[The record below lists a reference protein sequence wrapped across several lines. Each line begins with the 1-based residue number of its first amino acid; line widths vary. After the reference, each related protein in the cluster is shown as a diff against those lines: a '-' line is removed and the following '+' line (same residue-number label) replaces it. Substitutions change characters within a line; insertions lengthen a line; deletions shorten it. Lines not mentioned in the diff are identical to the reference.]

1 MKGISG
7 IYDIRKYYIV
17 IIQVSPV
24 NSSFL
29 NSVKT
34 FCKAVLTDA

>member
-17 IIQVSPV
+17 IIQVNPV
-24 NSSFL
+24 NYSFL
-29 NSVKT
+29 ITVKM
-34 FCKAVLTDA
+34 FRKAVLTDL